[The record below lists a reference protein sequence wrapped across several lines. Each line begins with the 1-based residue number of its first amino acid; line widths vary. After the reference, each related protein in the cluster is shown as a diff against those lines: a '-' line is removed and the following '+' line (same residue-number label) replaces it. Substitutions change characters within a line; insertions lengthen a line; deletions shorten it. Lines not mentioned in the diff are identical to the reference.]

1 MNGVSLRPYFYQK
14 YGMWWALAF
23 LSALLLGFYDSFKK
37 ASLKENAVIP
47 VLFLN
52 TLFSSL
58 ILLPFAIR
66 TGFGGWA
73 VQKYILLKSCIVLSS
88 WLSGYYAMKHLP
100 LTIVGP
106 VNATRP
112 VLVLVGAMILFGER
126 LNLYQWTGVI
136 LAVIS
141 FLLLSRSGRKEG
153 IDFRTDRWVWCL
165 ILSAITGAISG
176 LYDRFL
182 MAPSGAGLDRI
193 QVLAWYNIYQG
204 GMMAAMA
211 ALIWFPRRNEG
222 TPFRWRWTI
231 PCISL
236 FLCGAD
242 YVYMTALSDP
252 DALVSVVSMIRR
264 GSVVVSFLFGVLA
277 FKEKNLRSKAFDLAL
292 VLLGMVFLYLGSR

>member
-1 MNGVSLRPYFYQK
+1 
-14 YGMWWALAF
+14 MWWALAF

>member
-1 MNGVSLRPYFYQK
+1 MVYLCGRIFYQK

-193 QVLAWYNIYQG
+193 QVLAWYNIYQC

-264 GSVVVSFLFGVLA
+264 GSVVVSFLFGALA

-292 VLLGMVFLYLGSR
+292 VLIGMAFLYLGSR

>member
-1 MNGVSLRPYFYQK
+1 
-14 YGMWWALAF
+14 MWWALAF

-112 VLVLVGAMILFGER
+112 VLVLVGAIILFGER

-193 QVLAWYNIYQG
+193 QVLAWYNIYQC

>member
-1 MNGVSLRPYFYQK
+1 MVYLCGRIFYQK

-193 QVLAWYNIYQG
+193 QVLAWYNIYQC

-264 GSVVVSFLFGVLA
+264 GSVVVSFLFGALA